1 MRAKIAYSVLAC
13 LTMAALFVPVSRPED
28 FVEYTKVGSEVPSF
42 TLTTLDGRE
51 FSTAAARGK
60 VVLLNFW
67 ATWCPPCVIEMPR
80 LEEEIWK
87 EHRGPDFEMLAVAR
101 EQTGAEIRE
110 YRDKN
115 KYSFP
120 MAPDPRRAA
129 FGKFANAGIPR
140 NYVIGRDGRILYQ
153 SVGYTPQDFAKM
165 KRILEKELAR

>member
-110 YRDKN
+110 YRDKH

-120 MAPDPRRAA
+120 GGEGQGGRGPADIVFEPFAVLQRVARAI
-129 FGKFANAGIPR
+129 GK
-140 NYVIGRDGRILYQ
+140 
-153 SVGYTPQDFAKM
+153 
-165 KRILEKELAR
+165 E